1 MLGVPRGSDRATI
14 RRAYAAKL
22 KVTNPEDDATG
33 FKELRAAYEEALSWV
48 DYQQFDDWDD
58 EEDDAATETARAGL
72 TLTPVWEENA
82 PDSDTLPEAEPL
94 PPPEPDPLEVER
106 AADAAEFERRF
117 AELESGL
124 RGPWFKDRD
133 GIRAAFDAVMAA
145 PALIELDRR
154 AYAEY
159 RIAALIA
166 DTIPRS
172 DAILREAMAVFGW
185 EGEGNHPPAVW
196 ALRARLD
203 EWRLIASF
211 GRGHALERGWRA
223 LIDGKSPS
231 WLRRL
236 RALRPGT
243 AGQVR
248 RLFDLA
254 DYDVPGIAH
263 SFHPK
268 AAEWWRAHLDA
279 PRFGSVE
286 VALLLLGGVVAALFG
301 VLGATPAVRLWG
313 AVGAGVGG
321 IVLSLAHWR
330 FVTPMRWR
338 AARQGAVRSRG
349 AGWRLGLW
357 LVLTAATIGA
367 PATPLIAWG
376 LGAAFL
382 ILSVAIVI
390 CDGTEEN
397 AALGW
402 QRIVVLMV
410 AGAFIGPAFFAMTLG
425 EQALVILFG
434 LSAGWIGSSARGTIA
449 RLISPRPVLIALGI
463 MVALIVGAIVRSDW
477 MPGTPLIAWGAA
489 AGTSL
494 VLMSGLRAGD
504 PDGRGSGVAA
514 LANMLLWAIVI
525 VAAVMSVPER
535 QKDGAALPPPI
546 SVVPADPM
554 KALEASEPGFRA
566 LKTGNPKLYD
576 AVAAIR
582 KNMAAGTRNADE
594 GYRAIDALVNQA
606 YQTRLPLVGSAL
618 IAAEMDIRL
627 ARLRELRKADVRACA
642 GERDID
648 GKVLSRE
655 FRQRHYAHALQVAG
669 APLLNLGELGKGELS
684 KGREM
689 PSVELVR
696 ELGQGREVPLME
708 LLQTA
713 TNGDVAAAKKLA
725 DALEGKDPAAKCD
738 ARIVMLEALVA
749 LDDVDIAR
757 TMRTGLTE
765 RAKAEAEGK

>member
-1 MLGVPRGSDRATI
+1 VRQWWRVLGVPRGSDRATI

-22 KVTNPEDDATG
+22 KVTNPEDDAAG
-33 FKELRAAYEEALSWV
+33 FKELRAAYEEALRWV

-58 EEDDAATETARAGL
+58 EEEDAADGDRAGL
-72 TLTPVWEENA
+72 TLVPVGEPTAQDGDA
-82 PDSDTLPEAEPL
+82 PHAAEPL

-117 AELESGL
+117 AELEAGL

-145 PALIELDRR
+145 PALIELDLR

-172 DAILREAMAVFGW
+172 DAILREAMAAFGW

-223 LIDGKSPS
+223 LINGKSPN

-248 RLFDLA
+248 QLFDLA

-268 AAEWWRAHLDA
+268 AVEWWRAHLDA

-286 VALLLLGGVVAALFG
+286 VALLLLGGVVAALFA
-301 VLGATPAVRLWG
+301 VLGATPTVRLWG
-313 AVGAGVGG
+313 AVGAGAGG
-321 IVLSLAHWR
+321 LVLSLAHWR

-338 AARQGAVRSRG
+338 AARRGVVGSRG

-367 PATPLIAWG
+367 PATPVIAWG
-376 LGAAFL
+376 LGAAFF
-382 ILSVAIVI
+382 ILSVAIVVS
-390 CDGTEEN
+390 DGTDEN

-434 LSAGWIGSSARGTIA
+434 LSAGWVGSSARGTIA
-449 RLISPRPVLIALGI
+449 RLIAPRPVLIALGI
-463 MVALIVGAIVRSDW
+463 LTALIVGAIVRSNLL
-477 MPGTPLIAWGAA
+477 PGTPLIVWGAA

-504 PDGRGSGVAA
+504 PEGRGSGVAA
-514 LANMLLWAIVI
+514 LANMVLWAMLI
-525 VAAVMSVPER
+525 VAAILSVPKRE
-535 QKDGAALPPPI
+535 KADALPVPI

-566 LKTGNPKLYD
+566 LKTGNPKLYEE
-576 AVAAIR
+576 VAAIR
-582 KNMAAGTRNADE
+582 KEMAAGTRKHDE
-594 GYRAIDALVNQA
+594 GYRAIDALVNTA
-606 YQTRLPLVGSAL
+606 YQKRLPLVGSAL

-627 ARLRELRKADVRACA
+627 ARARELRKADVRACA

-669 APLLNLGELGKGELS
+669 APLLVLRELS
-684 KGREM
+684 KGRE
-689 PSVELVR
+689 L
-696 ELGQGREVPLME
+696 PLME

-713 TNGDVAAAKKLA
+713 TNGDVAAANKLA
-725 DALEGKDPAAKCD
+725 DALEGKDPVAKCD

-749 LDDVDIAR
+749 LDDIDIAR
-757 TMRTGLTE
+757 TMRTALTS
-765 RAKAEAEGK
+765 RAKAEAEKK

>member
-1 MLGVPRGSDRATI
+1 MRQWWRVLGVPRGSDRATI

-22 KVTNPEDDATG
+22 KVTNPEDDAAG
-33 FKELRAAYEEALSWV
+33 FMELRAAYEEALRWV
-48 DYQQFDDWDD
+48 DYQHFDDWDD
-58 EEDDAATETARAGL
+58 AEQEEAAGERAGL
-72 TLTPVWEENA
+72 TLVPVGEPLA
-82 PDSDTLPEAEPL
+82 PDHAALPETEPL

-124 RGPWFKDRD
+124 RGPWFKDRE
-133 GIRAAFDAVMAA
+133 GVRAAFDAVMAA

-159 RIAALIA
+159 RLAALIA

-172 DAILREAMAVFGW
+172 DAILREAMAAFGW
-185 EGEGNHPPAVW
+185 EGEGNHPPAIW

-223 LIDGKSPS
+223 LIDGKSPG
-231 WLRRL
+231 WLRRI

-248 RLFDLA
+248 QLFELA
-254 DYDVPGIAH
+254 DYDVPGISH

-268 AAEWWRAHLDA
+268 AAEWWHAHLDA

-286 VALLLLGGVVAALFG
+286 MALFLLGGVVATLFA
-301 VLGATPAVRLWG
+301 VLGASPAVRLWG
-313 AVGAGVGG
+313 AVGSVAGGV
-321 IVLSLAHWR
+321 VLSLAHWR

-338 AARQGAVRSRG
+338 AAREGTVRSRG

-357 LVLTAATIGA
+357 LVLTAAAIAA
-367 PATPLIAWG
+367 PATPWIAGG
-376 LGAAFL
+376 LAAAFL
-382 ILSVAIVI
+382 ILAIAIFVL
-390 CDGTEEN
+390 DSAEEIGGL
-397 AALGW
+397 AW
-402 QRIVVLMV
+402 QRMV
-410 AGAFIGPAFFAMTLG
+410 MLAIAGAFIGPAFFAMTVG
-425 EQALVILFG
+425 EQALTIIFG
-434 LSAGWIGSSARGTIA
+434 LSAGIVGLSARDAIA
-449 RLISPRPVLIALGI
+449 RVIAPRPVLIALGI
-463 MVALIVGAIVRSDW
+463 MTALIVGAIVRSNW
-477 MPGTPLIAWGAA
+477 LPGTPLIAWGAA

-525 VAAVMSVPER
+525 IAAILSVPER
-535 QKDGAALPPPI
+535 QKGGPLPPPI

-566 LKTGNPKLYD
+566 LKTGNPQVYD

-582 KNMAAGTRNADE
+582 KEMAAGTRNADE
-594 GYRAIDALVNQA
+594 GYRAIDALVNKA

-627 ARLRELRKADVRACA
+627 ARARELRKADVRACA
-642 GERDID
+642 GDRDISA
-648 GKVLSRE
+648 GSLSRD
-655 FRQRHYAHALQVAG
+655 FRRRHYAHALKVAG
-669 APLLNLGELGKGELS
+669 APLLVLRDLS
-684 KGREM
+684 K
-689 PSVELVR
+689 
-696 ELGQGREVPLME
+696 GREVPLME
-708 LLQTA
+708 LLRTA
-713 TNGDVAAAKKLA
+713 TNGNDAAANKLA
-725 DALEGKDPAAKCD
+725 DALEGKDAAAKCD

-749 LDDVDIAR
+749 LPDIDIAR
-757 TMRTGLTE
+757 TMRTALTS
-765 RAKAEAEGK
+765 RARAEAEKK

>member
-22 KVTNPEDDATG
+22 KVTNPEDDAAG
-33 FKELRAAYEEALSWV
+33 FKELRAAYEEALRWV

-117 AELESGL
+117 AELEAGL

-172 DAILREAMAVFGW
+172 DAILREAMAAFGW
-185 EGEGNHPPAVW
+185 EGEGNHPHAVW

-223 LIDGKSPS
+223 LTDGKSPG

-248 RLFDLA
+248 QLFDLA

-301 VLGATPAVRLWG
+301 VLGATPAVQLWG

-321 IVLSLAHWR
+321 FVLSLAHWR

-338 AARQGAVRSRG
+338 AARQGVVRSRG

-357 LVLTAATIGA
+357 LVLTAAAIGA
-367 PATPLIAWG
+367 PATPWIAGG
-376 LGAAFL
+376 LAAAFL
-382 ILSVAIVI
+382 VLAIAIFVL
-390 CDGTEEN
+390 DSAEEI
-397 AALGW
+397 GGISW
-402 QRIVVLMV
+402 QRMV
-410 AGAFIGPAFFAMTLG
+410 MLAIAGAFIGPAFFAMSVG
-425 EQALVILFG
+425 EQALTVVFG
-434 LSAGWIGSSARGTIA
+434 LSAGIVGLSARDAIA
-449 RLISPRPVLIALGI
+449 RVIAPRAVLIALGI
-463 MVALIVGAIVRSDW
+463 MTALIVGAIVRSN
-477 MPGTPLIAWGAA
+477 MLPGTPLIAWGAA

-494 VLMSGLRAGD
+494 VLMAGLRAGD

-525 VAAVMSVPER
+525 IAAVMSAPER
-535 QKDGAALPPPI
+535 EKDGAALPVPI

-566 LKTGNPKLYD
+566 LQTGNPKLY
-576 AVAAIR
+576 AEVAAIR
-582 KNMAAGTRNADE
+582 KEMAEGTRKHDE

-627 ARLRELRKADVRACA
+627 ARLRELRKSDVRACA
-642 GERDID
+642 GDRDID
-648 GKVLSRE
+648 GSALSRD
-655 FRQRHYAHALQVAG
+655 FRKRHYAHALQVAG
-669 APLLNLGELGKGELS
+669 APLQVLREIGK
-684 KGREM
+684 
-689 PSVELVR
+689 
-696 ELGQGREVPLME
+696 GREVPLME
-708 LLQTA
+708 LLRTA
-713 TNGDVAAAKKLA
+713 TNGDVAAANKLA
-725 DALEGKDPAAKCD
+725 DALEGKDAAAKCD

-749 LDDVDIAR
+749 LDDADIAR
-757 TMRTGLTE
+757 TMRRALTS
-765 RAKAEAEGK
+765 RGKDEAEKK

>member
-1 MLGVPRGSDRATI
+1 MLGVPRGSDRATV

-22 KVTNPEDDATG
+22 KVTNPEDDAAG
-33 FKELRAAYEEALSWV
+33 FKELRAAYEEALRWV

-58 EEDDAATETARAGL
+58 EEDDAATEAARAGL
-72 TLTPVWEENA
+72 TLTPIWEEIA
-82 PDSDTLPEAEPL
+82 PDGDALPEAEPL

-117 AELESGL
+117 AELEAGL

-172 DAILREAMAVFGW
+172 DAILREAMAAFGW
-185 EGEGNHPPAVW
+185 EGEGNHPHAVW

-211 GRGHALERGWRA
+211 GRGHALARGWRA
-223 LIDGKSPS
+223 LIDGKSPN

-248 RLFDLA
+248 QLFDLA

-268 AAEWWRAHLDA
+268 AVEWWRAHLDA

-286 VALLLLGGVVAALFG
+286 LALLLLGGVVAALFA
-301 VLGATPAVRLWG
+301 VLGATLAMRLWG
-313 AVGAGVGG
+313 AVGAGAGG
-321 IVLSLAHWR
+321 LVLSLAHWR

-338 AARQGAVRSRG
+338 AARQGMVRSRG

-357 LVLTAATIGA
+357 LVLTAAAIGA
-367 PATPLIAWG
+367 PVTPWIAGG
-376 LGAAFL
+376 LAAAFL
-382 ILSVAIVI
+382 ILAITIFVL
-390 CDGTEEN
+390 DSAEEIGG
-397 AALGW
+397 LSW
-402 QRIVVLMV
+402 QRMV
-410 AGAFIGPAFFAMTLG
+410 MLAIAGAFIGPAFFAMSVG
-425 EQALVILFG
+425 EQVLTLVFG
-434 LSAGWIGSSARGTIA
+434 LSAGIVGLSARDAIA
-449 RLISPRPVLIALGI
+449 RVISPRPVLIALGI
-463 MVALIVGAIVRSDW
+463 MTALIVGAIVRSNLL
-477 MPGTPLIAWGAA
+477 PGTPLIAWGAA

-494 VLMSGLRAGD
+494 VLMGGLRAGD

-525 VAAVMSVPER
+525 VAAVMSAPER
-535 QKDGAALPPPI
+535 EKTGALPVPI

-566 LKTGNPKLYD
+566 LKTGNPKLYEE
-576 AVAAIR
+576 VAAIR
-582 KNMAAGTRNADE
+582 KDMAVGTRKHDE
-594 GYRAIDALVNQA
+594 GYRAIDALVNTA
-606 YQTRLPLVGSAL
+606 YQKRLPLVGSAL

-627 ARLRELRKADVRACA
+627 ARARELRKADVRACA
-642 GERDID
+642 GERDIE
-648 GKVLSRE
+648 GNVLSRE
-655 FRQRHYAHALQVAG
+655 FRQRHYAHALEVAG
-669 APLLNLGELGKGELS
+669 APLLVLRELS
-684 KGREM
+684 K
-689 PSVELVR
+689 
-696 ELGQGREVPLME
+696 GREVPLME

-713 TNGDVAAAKKLA
+713 TNGDIAAANKLA
-725 DALEGKDPAAKCD
+725 DALEGKDATAKCD

-749 LDDVDIAR
+749 LDDIDIAR
-757 TMRTGLTE
+757 TMRTALTQ
-765 RAKAEAEGK
+765 RAKAEAEKK

>member
-22 KVTNPEDDATG
+22 KVTNPEDDAAG
-33 FKELRAAYEEALSWV
+33 FMELRAAYEEALRWV
-48 DYQQFDDWDD
+48 DYQNFDDWDD
-58 EEDDAATETARAGL
+58 AEEEAAEGERAGL
-72 TLTPVWEENA
+72 TLIPVGEALA
-82 PDSDTLPEAEPL
+82 PDGDPLPEAEPL
-94 PPPEPDPLEVER
+94 PPPAPDPLEVER

-159 RIAALIA
+159 RVAALIA

-172 DAILREAMAVFGW
+172 DAILREAMAAFGW
-185 EGEGNHPPAVW
+185 DGEGNHPPAVW

-223 LIDGKSPS
+223 LIDGKSPN

-236 RALRPGT
+236 SALRPGV

-248 RLFDLA
+248 QLFDLA

-263 SFHPK
+263 SFHPR
-268 AAEWWRAHLDA
+268 AAEWWRTHLDA

-286 VALLLLGGVVAALFG
+286 VALLLLGGVVATLFA

-313 AVGAGVGG
+313 AAGAGVGG
-321 IVLSLAHWR
+321 LVLSLAHWR

-338 AARQGAVRSRG
+338 AAREGTVRSRG

-357 LVLTAATIGA
+357 LVLTAAAIAA
-367 PATPLIAWG
+367 PATPWIAGG
-376 LGAAFL
+376 LAAAFL
-382 ILSVAIVI
+382 MLAIAIFVL
-390 CDGTEEN
+390 DSAEEIGGL
-397 AALGW
+397 AW
-402 QRIVVLMV
+402 QRMV
-410 AGAFIGPAFFAMTLG
+410 MLAIAGAFIGPAFFAMTVG
-425 EQALVILFG
+425 EQALTIVFG
-434 LSAGWIGSSARGTIA
+434 LSAGIVGLSARDAIA
-449 RLISPRPVLIALGI
+449 RVIAPRPVLIALGV
-463 MVALIVGAIVRSDW
+463 MAALIVGAIVRSNL
-477 MPGTPLIAWGAA
+477 MPGTPLIEWGAA

-494 VLMSGLRAGD
+494 VLMGGLRAGD

-514 LANMLLWAIVI
+514 LANMVLWAIVI
-525 VAAVMSVPER
+525 VAAILSVPER
-535 QKDGAALPPPI
+535 QKGGALPPPI

-566 LKTGNPKLYD
+566 LKTGNPKLY
-576 AVAAIR
+576 AEVAAIR
-582 KNMAAGTRNADE
+582 KDMAAGTRNHDE
-594 GYRAIDALVNQA
+594 GYRAIDALVNKA

-618 IAAEMDIRL
+618 IATEMDIRL
-627 ARLRELRKADVRACA
+627 ARARELRKVDVPACA
-642 GERDID
+642 GDRDID
-648 GKVLSRE
+648 GNVLSRD
-655 FRQRHYAHALQVAG
+655 FRKRHYAHALQVAG
-669 APLLNLGELGKGELS
+669 APLQVLRELS
-684 KGREM
+684 K
-689 PSVELVR
+689 
-696 ELGQGREVPLME
+696 GREVPLME
-708 LLQTA
+708 LLRTA
-713 TNGDVAAAKKLA
+713 TNGDVAAANKLA
-725 DALEGKDPAAKCD
+725 DALEGKDPVAKCD

-749 LDDVDIAR
+749 LDDIDIAR
-757 TMRTGLTE
+757 TMRTALTQ
-765 RAKAEAEGK
+765 RAKAEAEKK

>member
-22 KVTNPEDDATG
+22 KVTNPEDDAAG
-33 FKELRAAYEEALSWV
+33 FMELRAAYEEALRWV

-58 EEDDAATETARAGL
+58 QNDQGAEAAEGDRAGL
-72 TLTPVWEENA
+72 TLVPVGEPIG
-82 PDSDTLPEAEPL
+82 PDGGALHAAEPL

-106 AADAAEFERRF
+106 AADAAQFERRF

-133 GIRAAFDAVMAA
+133 GIRAAFEAVMAA
-145 PALIELDRR
+145 PALIELDLR

-172 DAILREAMAVFGW
+172 DAILREAMAAFGW

-196 ALRARLD
+196 ALCARLD

-223 LIDGKSPS
+223 LINGKSPN

-248 RLFDLA
+248 QLFDLA
-254 DYDVPGIAH
+254 DYEVPGIAH

-286 VALLLLGGVVAALFG
+286 VALLLLGGVVAALFA
-301 VLGATPAVRLWG
+301 VLGASPAVRLWG
-313 AVGAGVGG
+313 AVGAGAGG
-321 IVLSLAHWR
+321 LVLSLAHWR

-338 AARQGAVRSRG
+338 AAREGGVRSRG

-357 LVLTAATIGA
+357 LVLTAAAIGA
-367 PATPLIAWG
+367 PATPWIAGG
-376 LGAAFL
+376 LAAAFL
-382 ILSVAIVI
+382 ILAITIFVLDSAEEIGGVA
-390 CDGTEEN
+390 
-397 AALGW
+397 W
-402 QRIVVLMV
+402 QRMV
-410 AGAFIGPAFFAMTLG
+410 MLAIAGAFIGPAFFAMSVG
-425 EQALVILFG
+425 EQALTVVFG
-434 LSAGWIGSSARGTIA
+434 LSAGIVGLSARNAIA
-449 RLISPRPVLIALGI
+449 RVIAPRPVLIALGI
-463 MVALIVGAIVRSDW
+463 MVALIVGAIVRSN
-477 MPGTPLIAWGAA
+477 MLPGTPLIAWGAA

-494 VLMSGLRAGD
+494 VLMGGLRAGD
-504 PDGRGSGVAA
+504 PEGRGSGVAA

-525 VAAVMSVPER
+525 IAAVMSAPER
-535 QKDGAALPPPI
+535 EKDGTALPPI

-566 LKTGNPKLYD
+566 LRTGNPKLY
-576 AVAAIR
+576 AEVAAIR
-582 KNMAAGTRNADE
+582 KEMAAGTRKHDE

-642 GERDID
+642 GDRDID
-648 GKVLSRE
+648 AAVLSRD
-655 FRQRHYAHALQVAG
+655 FRKRHYAHALQVAG
-669 APLLNLGELGKGELS
+669 APLQVLSELS
-684 KGREM
+684 K
-689 PSVELVR
+689 
-696 ELGQGREVPLME
+696 GREVPLME

-713 TNGDVAAAKKLA
+713 TNGDVAAANKLA
-725 DALEGKDPAAKCD
+725 DALEGKDAAAKCD

-749 LDDVDIAR
+749 RDDIDIAR
-757 TMRTGLTE
+757 TMRTALTS
-765 RAKAEAEGK
+765 RAKAEAEKK

>member
-22 KVTNPEDDATG
+22 KVTNPEDDAAG
-33 FKELRAAYEEALSWV
+33 FKELRAAYEEALRWV

-58 EEDDAATETARAGL
+58 AEDDEAEGERAGL
-72 TLTPVWEENA
+72 TLVPVGEPIA
-82 PDSDTLPEAEPL
+82 PDGNALPDAEPL

-172 DAILREAMAVFGW
+172 DAILREAMTAFGW

-196 ALRARLD
+196 TLRARLD

-211 GRGHALERGWRA
+211 GRGHALARGWAA
-223 LIDGKSPS
+223 LTDGRSPR

-236 RALRPGT
+236 RAMRLGV
-243 AGQVR
+243 AGEVT
-248 RLFDLA
+248 RLFELA
-254 DYDVPGIAH
+254 DYEVPGIAH

-268 AAEWWRAHLDA
+268 AADWWRAHLDA

-286 VALLLLGGVVAALFG
+286 LGLLALGAVVAAAFA
-301 VLGATPAVRLWG
+301 VLGVSPAVQLWG
-313 AVGAGVGG
+313 AAGGAALG
-321 IVLSLAHWR
+321 IVLATAHWR
-330 FVTPMRWR
+330 FVAPMRWR
-338 AARQGAVRSRG
+338 AARQGARPARG
-349 AGWRLGLW
+349 SGWRFGGW
-357 LVLTAATIGA
+357 LALTAAVIAAPTTPWIAGA
-367 PATPLIAWG
+367 LAG
-376 LGAAFL
+376 AFL
-382 ILSVAIVI
+382 ILAIAIFVL
-390 CDGTEEN
+390 DGAEGS
-397 AALGW
+397 AGPGW
-402 QRIVVLMV
+402 QRMAMLAL
-410 AGAFIGPAFFAMTLG
+410 AGAFIGPAFVAMPVG
-425 EQALVILFG
+425 EQTLAILFA
-434 LSAGWIGSSARGTIA
+434 LSSGVIGMSARDTIA
-449 RLISPRPVLIALGI
+449 RLIAPRPVLIALGI
-463 MVALIVGAIVRSDW
+463 MTALIVGAVVRSNW

-525 VAAVMSVPER
+525 VAAILSVPER
-535 QKDGAALPPPI
+535 EKTGALPVPI

-566 LKTGNPKLYD
+566 LRTGNPKLY
-576 AVAAIR
+576 AEVAEIR
-582 KNMAAGTRNADE
+582 KEMAAGKRNHDE
-594 GYRAIDALVNQA
+594 GYRAIDALVNNA
-606 YQTRLPLVGSAL
+606 YQKRLPLVGSAL

-627 ARLRELRKADVRACA
+627 ARLRELRKADVRACT
-642 GERDID
+642 GDREID
-648 GKVLSRE
+648 GSVLSRD
-655 FRQRHYAHALQVAG
+655 FRKRHYAHALQVAG
-669 APLLNLGELGKGELS
+669 APLQVLRELS
-684 KGREM
+684 K
-689 PSVELVR
+689 
-696 ELGQGREVPLME
+696 GREVPLME

-713 TNGDVAAAKKLA
+713 TNGDVAAANKLA
-725 DALEGKDPAAKCD
+725 DALEGKDPVAKCD

-749 LDDVDIAR
+749 QPDIDIAR
-757 TMRTGLTE
+757 TMRTALTS
-765 RAKAEAEGK
+765 RAKADAEKK

>member
-22 KVTNPEDDATG
+22 KATNPEDDAAG
-33 FKELRAAYEEALSWV
+33 FKELRAAYEEALRWV

-58 EEDDAATETARAGL
+58 EDEEAAEGDRAGL
-72 TLTPVWEENA
+72 TLVPVGEPLA
-82 PDSDTLPEAEPL
+82 PDGDGLREAEPL

-124 RGPWFKDRD
+124 RGPWFKDR
-133 GIRAAFDAVMAA
+133 GGVRAAFDAVMAA

-172 DAILREAMAVFGW
+172 DAILREAMAAFGW

-223 LIDGKSPS
+223 LIDGKSPN

-248 RLFDLA
+248 QLFDLA

-286 VALLLLGGVVAALFG
+286 VALLLLGGVVAALFA

-313 AVGAGVGG
+313 AVGAGAGG
-321 IVLSLAHWR
+321 LVLSLAHWR
-330 FVTPMRWR
+330 FITPMRWR
-338 AARQGAVRSRG
+338 AARQGVVRSRG
-349 AGWRLGLW
+349 AGWRFGLW
-357 LVLTAATIGA
+357 VVLTAAAIGA
-367 PATPLIAWG
+367 PATPWIAGG
-376 LGAAFL
+376 LAAAFL
-382 ILSVAIVI
+382 ILAITIFVL
-390 CDGTEEN
+390 DSAEEIGGL
-397 AALGW
+397 AW
-402 QRIVVLMV
+402 QRTVMLAI
-410 AGAFIGPAFFAMTLG
+410 AGAFIGPAFFAMSVG
-425 EQALVILFG
+425 EQALTVSFG
-434 LSAGWIGSSARGTIA
+434 LSAGIVGLSARDAIA
-449 RLISPRPVLIALGI
+449 RVIAPRPVLIALGI
-463 MVALIVGAIVRSDW
+463 MVALIGGAIVRSNLL
-477 MPGTPLIAWGAA
+477 PGTPLIAWGAA

-494 VLMSGLRAGD
+494 VLMGGLRAGD
-504 PDGRGSGVAA
+504 PEGRGSGVAA

-525 VAAVMSVPER
+525 IAAVMSAPER
-535 QKDGAALPPPI
+535 EKGGALPPPI

-566 LKTGNPKLYD
+566 LKTGNPKLY
-576 AVAAIR
+576 AEVAAIR
-582 KNMAAGTRNADE
+582 KEMAAGKRNHDE

-642 GERDID
+642 GDRDID
-648 GKVLSRE
+648 GSVLSRD
-655 FRQRHYAHALQVAG
+655 FRKRHYAHALQVAG
-669 APLLNLGELGKGELS
+669 APLQVLRELS
-684 KGREM
+684 K
-689 PSVELVR
+689 
-696 ELGQGREVPLME
+696 GREVPLME

-713 TNGDVAAAKKLA
+713 TNGDVAAANKLA
-725 DALEGKDPAAKCD
+725 DALESKDVAAKCD

-749 LDDVDIAR
+749 LDDIDIAR
-757 TMRTGLTE
+757 TMRTALTS
-765 RAKAEAEGK
+765 RAKDEAEKK